1 MYPNGEKME
10 KFRGDMCWKKRGTH
24 VRAQTIEKQREKRF
38 RNFFIAENV
47 PSVNSIQYE
56 YYHLWLFGLLM
67 LSFGFCIMLTLVD
80 ISVYAPF
87 YFHNYY
93 LVFYRLLTAQ
103 PYSFLWQNGIYFMH
117 GASNQQPATTTTHII
132 CLVPVLS
139 VLLYSH
145 SNLAIAAKR
154 LLLMRFIGGI
164 RLFHFGFPLWT
175 SNRNANLLSCLNF
188 LKTRT
193 KHSNDEPLIKFNSM
207 NFSINVLCSVG
218 EIKSHH
224 QFVMKRLIIIELIL
238 IWIILIRLLTHSS
251 FYFVAI
257 SNLIWQR
264 KR

>member
-1 MYPNGEKME
+1 MLRFIFTIIILFSTVCLRLNHILFYGKME
-10 KFRGDMCWKKRGTH
+10 YTSCT
-24 VRAQTIEKQREKRF
+24 
-38 RNFFIAENV
+38 V
-47 PSVNSIQYE
+47 PAI
-56 YYHLWLFGLLM
+56 
-67 LSFGFCIMLTLVD
+67 
-80 ISVYAPF
+80 
-87 YFHNYY
+87 
-93 LVFYRLLTAQ
+93 
-103 PYSFLWQNGIYFMH
+103 
-117 GASNQQPATTTTHII
+117 SNQQQQQRTSFVWYRFYRYCFIRN
-132 CLVPVLS
+132 
-139 VLLYSH
+139 